1 MSVYILYY
9 HRISSKAQ
17 PLCASF
23 KLFNWEMAYLK
34 KHYQVLSLNELLEYI
49 NGDLTLNKPG
59 VAITFDDGWFD
70 NFVYAYPVIRKH
82 GLKATIF
89 VSTGKM
95 RQGESVRPT
104 LEDCWSGRRSIDD
117 LQHPKGVEEGFLDSL
132 SGDLREFLTWEELR
146 VMQKSGVF
154 DVQSHGVEHR
164 KVFCSDEASGA
175 VKGKVSWSVLSA
187 SPGIKEGMPL
197 YPIRS
202 ALAARSYYPFFS
214 GASGRWETE
223 EEMRSR
229 VLGELAQSRDR
240 IYSEIGV
247 KPLHFCWPWGQ
258 YIDLGIE
265 LAKEA
270 GYAACYTTKAG
281 SVAIGTDRYSI
292 PRVSTKGGRLTF
304 IKRGFVY
311 SNPYISKVYGFL
323 RERS

>member
-1 MSVYILYY
+1 MGVYVLYY
-9 HRISSKAQ
+9 HRIFPCDPAPDVTLS
-17 PLCASF
+17 
-23 KLFNWEMAYLK
+23 LFEWEMSYLK
-34 KHYQVLSLNELLEYI
+34 KRYRALTLTELIDYI
-49 NGDLTLNKPG
+49 NGDLKLDRPG

-70 NFVYAYPVIRKH
+70 NFVYAYPVLMKH

-89 VSTGKM
+89 VSTGKIGHE
-95 RQGESVRPT
+95 QSVRPT

-117 LQHPKGVEEGFLDSL
+117 LQHPKGVEEGFLNSL

-146 VMQKSGVF
+146 VMQRSGVF

-164 KVFCSDEASGA
+164 KVFCGDEQ
-175 VKGKVSWSVLSA
+175 KGLAKSKVSWSVLSA
-187 SPGIKEGMPL
+187 KPDIKEGMPV
-197 YPIRS
+197 YPVKS
-202 ALAARSYYPFFS
+202 ALAAKAYYPD
-214 GASGRWETE
+214 GQGWESE
-223 EEMRSR
+223 EDMKKRI
-229 VLGELAQSRDR
+229 LGELVESKDR

-281 SVAIGTDRYSI
+281 SVTKNADKYKI
-292 PRVSTKGGRLTF
+292 PRVSTSGGKLKF

-311 SNPYISKVYGFL
+311 STPYIAKIYHLL
-323 RERS
+323 R